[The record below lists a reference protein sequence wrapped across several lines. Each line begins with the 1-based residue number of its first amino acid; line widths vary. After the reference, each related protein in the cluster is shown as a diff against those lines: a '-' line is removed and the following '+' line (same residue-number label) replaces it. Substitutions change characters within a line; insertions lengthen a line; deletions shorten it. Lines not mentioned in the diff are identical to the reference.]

1 LPCHVRLIHR
11 EDIDQVAG
19 IDREAF
25 PTMWPPV
32 NYQHELQNPLAHYI
46 VACHEERTVAESEVE
61 VTPQKGLSQLKS
73 RVRQWFSY
81 GRFSGNKM
89 PPSDRQY
96 ISGFAGFWL
105 MADEAHLINLA
116 VRETHRHRG
125 IGELLLIATIDL
137 ASQLNAHVITLEVR
151 ASNTA
156 AVNLYGKYGFIQV
169 GLRRAYYIEN
179 KEDAILMSTENITSA
194 SFQAHLQQLKQSHSR
209 KWGRPLYQVTSSAQ
223 SGA

>member
-1 LPCHVRLIHR
+1 MPCHVRLIHR

-46 VACHEERTVAESEVE
+46 VACHEERTVAESKVE

-209 KWGRPLYQVTSSAQ
+209 KWGRPLNQIAP
-223 SGA
+223 

>member
-1 LPCHVRLIHR
+1 MHQ

-25 PTMWPPV
+25 PAMWPPV

-46 VACHEERTVAESEVE
+46 VACHEKRVVAEPEAE
-61 VTPQKGLSQLKS
+61 VTPQKGLSRLKS
-73 RVRQWFSY
+73 KVRRWFSY
-81 GRFSGNKM
+81 GRFFSNEI
-89 PPSDRQY
+89 PPSDKQD
-96 ISGFAGFWL
+96 IIGFAGFWV
-105 MADEAHLINLA
+105 MADEAHIINLA
-116 VRETHRHRG
+116 VRKTHRHRG
-125 IGELLLIATIDL
+125 IGGLLLIATIDL
-137 ASQLNAHVITLEVR
+137 AAQLNARIITLEVR

-169 GLRRAYYIEN
+169 GLRRAYYVEN

-209 KWGRPLYQVTSSAQ
+209 KWGMPLYQIAS
-223 SGA
+223 

>member
-1 LPCHVRLIHR
+1 VRLIHR

>member
-1 LPCHVRLIHR
+1 
-11 EDIDQVAG
+11 
-19 IDREAF
+19 
-25 PTMWPPV
+25 MWPPV

-125 IGELLLIATIDL
+125 IGELLLLATIDL

>member
-1 LPCHVRLIHR
+1 LPCHVRLMHQ

-25 PTMWPPV
+25 LTMWPPV

-46 VACHEERTVAESEVE
+46 VACHEKRAVAVSEAE
-61 VTPQKGLSQLKS
+61 ITPQKGLSRLKS
-73 RVRQWFSY
+73 KVRRWFSY
-81 GRFSGNKM
+81 GRFFSNEM

-96 ISGFAGFWL
+96 IVGFAGFWV
-105 MADEAHLINLA
+105 MADEAHIINLA
-116 VRETHRHRG
+116 VRKTHRHRG

-137 ASQLNAHVITLEVR
+137 AAQLNARIITLEVR

-169 GLRRAYYIEN
+169 ELRRAYYVDN

-209 KWGRPLYQVTSSAQ
+209 KWGMPLHQIAS
-223 SGA
+223 

>member
-1 LPCHVRLIHR
+1 
-11 EDIDQVAG
+11 
-19 IDREAF
+19 
-25 PTMWPPV
+25 MWPPV

>member
-1 LPCHVRLIHR
+1 MPCHVRLIHR

-25 PTMWPPV
+25 PTMWPLV

-46 VACHEERTVAESEVE
+46 VAYHEERTVAESEVE
-61 VTPQKGLSQLKS
+61 VTPQKGLSRLKS

-209 KWGRPLYQVTSSAQ
+209 KWGRPLYQIAS
-223 SGA
+223 